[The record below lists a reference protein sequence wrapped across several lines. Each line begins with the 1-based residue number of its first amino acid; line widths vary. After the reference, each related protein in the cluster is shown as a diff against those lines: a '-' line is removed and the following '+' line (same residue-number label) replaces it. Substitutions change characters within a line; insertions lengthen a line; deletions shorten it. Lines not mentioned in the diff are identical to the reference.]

1 MSVLCILVI
10 VIGLMILNNLV
21 ILLIEGSVR
30 IFVVSV
36 GLIFLL
42 SSIVW
47 KVLVICIG
55 RDSG

>member
-1 MSVLCILVI
+1 MSVSRISVI
-10 VIGLMILNNLV
+10 VIGSMISNNLV

-42 SSIVW
+42 SSIAR

>member
-1 MSVLCILVI
+1 
-10 VIGLMILNNLV
+10 MILNNLV

-55 RDSG
+55 RDSGWFCWWCVMFSLM